1 MQPYFFPYL
10 GYFRLLNSVDRWIAF
25 DEVQFID
32 KGWINRNRILH
43 TNKSKEW
50 QYITLPLYNKSRF
63 DKISEIS
70 IDMQQ
75 NWRANIL
82 GKLTLYQKIA
92 PFYSDVIE
100 LVEYCFSTHELNL
113 AKFVTRSMSI
123 TAEFLGIN
131 TRIDLQSD
139 LNLLL
144 PSISHPGEWALRIS
158 EHFNATEY
166 INPASGRLLFNQ
178 DQFDKAGIKLTF
190 MDSIPFEYSQRR
202 PEFTPNLSII
212 DVMMFNSRDTILKA
226 IE

>member
-1 MQPYFFPYL
+1 M
-10 GYFRLLNSVDRWIAF
+10 R
-25 DEVQFID
+25 
-32 KGWINRNRILH
+32 
-43 TNKSKEW
+43 
-50 QYITLPLYNKSRF
+50 
-63 DKISEIS
+63 
-70 IDMQQ
+70 
-75 NWRANIL
+75 
-82 GKLTLYQKIA
+82 
-92 PFYSDVIE
+92 
-100 LVEYCFSTHELNL
+100 
-113 AKFVTRSMSI
+113 I

-144 PSISHPGEWALRIS
+144 PSISHRGMGA
-158 EHFNATEY
+158 EY
-166 INPASGRLLFNQ
+166 LSILMHRDINPASGKLLFNQ